1 MKKLLLVC
9 LLFCAAIWNTNGQS
23 IAREWNEE
31 VLNAIRNDFARPTV
45 HARNLW
51 HTSAAMYDVWAVF
64 NPEADTYFLGKSLGD
79 FSIPFD
85 GFTTDLP
92 TEEALEEAL
101 SFAVFRIMLNR
112 FSSSPGQDNIFTRIF
127 ALMEER
133 GYDPANGSTEYQS
146 GDPAA
151 LGNYLAQ
158 QIIEFGLQDGSNE
171 AEDYANRFY
180 QPVNSPLDTDGSGN
194 PDMEFPNRWQPLF
207 IEGFIDQSGN
217 EIPESTPEFLSP
229 EWGQVY
235 PFALKEEDRTIYNRD
250 GFDYWVFHDPG
261 NPSFIQ
267 EGLGLED
274 PYKWGFTMVSVW
286 QSHLDPTDEVMIDI
300 SPASIGNQNSFPETF
315 EEYKSFYNYFD
326 GGDPSAGRDINP
338 ITGAPYEPQMVPR
351 GDYARVLAEFWADG
365 PDSETPPGHWFTI
378 LNYVND
384 NPLLEKRFKG
394 EGEILSDLE
403 WDVKSYF
410 LLGGAMH
417 DCAISAWGVK
427 GWYDYTRPM
436 SAIRYMADKG
446 QSSDPGLSNY
456 HPDGIPLIEGYVE
469 IVEAGDPL
477 QGASGQHLGKVKLY
491 TWRGHEYII
500 DPEFDTAGVG
510 WILAEEW
517 YPYQRISF
525 ITPPFAG
532 YVSGHSTYS
541 RAAAEILTAM
551 TGSEYFPGGMGVFD
565 IPANAF
571 LEFEIGPTVDMQLQ
585 WATYRDA
592 SDQTSLSRIWGGIH
606 PPVDDIPGRR
616 IGIAVAEDAFA
627 LGEIYFGGTANDPD
641 ATFVEGAFIYPNPV
655 NEVLTVQALTAE
667 ANTVEVYDMQGRR
680 VLQVPTSFDD
690 NNRTPLN
697 VAELSDGVYFVVLVR
712 GEDETLMVKRLI
724 KQ

>member
-1 MKKLLLVC
+1 MKKILLV
-9 LLFCAAIWNTNGQS
+9 LLFCLSAFWSADGQS

-64 NPEADTYFLGKSLGD
+64 HPEAETYFLGQTLGD
-79 FSIPFD
+79 FDIPFD
-85 GFTTDLP
+85 GFEPSVP

-127 ALMEER
+127 GLMDAK
-133 GYDPANGSTEYQS
+133 GYDVTNGSTDYSS

-171 AEDYANRFY
+171 ANDYANRFY
-180 QPVNSPLDTDGSGN
+180 QPVNTPLDTDGSGN

-217 EIPESTPEFLSP
+217 EIPETTPEFLSP
-229 EWGQVY
+229 EWGQVAS
-235 PFALKEEDRTIYNRD
+235 FALTDEDRTIYNRD
-250 GFDYWVFHDPG
+250 GFDYWVFHDPTD
-261 NPSFIQ
+261 PSYIQ
-267 EGLGLED
+267 DGLGMD
-274 PYKWGFTMVSVW
+274 DAYKWGFTLVSIW

-300 SPASIGNQNSFPETF
+300 SPASIGNLNEFPETF
-315 EEYKSFYNYFD
+315 EEYKAFYDLFD
-326 GGDPSAGRDINP
+326 GGDPSQGREINP
-338 ITGAPYEPQMVPR
+338 VTGNPYEPQMVPR

-378 LNYVND
+378 MNYVND

-394 EGEILSDLE
+394 EGEELSDLE
-403 WDVKSYF
+403 WDIKSYF
-410 LLGGAMH
+410 ILGGAMH
-417 DCAISAWGVK
+417 DSAISAWGIK

-436 SAIRYMADKG
+436 TAIRYMAEQG
-446 QSSDPGLSNY
+446 QSTDPTLDNY
-456 HPDGIPLIEGYVE
+456 HPHGIPLVPGYVE
-469 IVEAGDPL
+469 IVEPGDPL
-477 QGASGQHLGKVKLY
+477 QGASGQHLGKIKLF

-517 YPYQRISF
+517 FPYQRISF

-532 YVSGHSTYS
+532 YVSGHSTFS
-541 RAAAEILTAM
+541 RAAAEVLTM
-551 TGSEYFPGGMGVFD
+551 LTGSEYFPGGMGVFE
-565 IPANAF
+565 ISANAF

-606 PPVDDIPGRR
+606 PPIDDIRGRK
-616 IGIAVAEDAFA
+616 IGIEVATDVFA
-627 LGEIYFGGTANDPD
+627 LAESYFHGTVDTGSPVVPGD
-641 ATFVEGAFIYPNPV
+641 FIFPNPASDL
-655 NEVLTVQALTAE
+655 LTVQGASNAAT
-667 ANTVEVYDMQGRR
+667 TVEVYDLQGRR
-680 VLQVPTSFDD
+680 VLITPTNFDA
-690 NNRTPLN
+690 NNRTTLD
-697 VAELSDGVYFVVLVR
+697 VSALRSGVYFVVLVR
-712 GEDETLMVKRLI
+712 GEDEKLMVRRLL

>member
-1 MKKLLLVC
+1 MKKILLVC
-9 LLFCAAIWNTNGQS
+9 LLFCAAIWNASGQS

-64 NPEADTYFLGKSLGD
+64 NPEAETYFLGKSLGD

-92 TEEALEEAL
+92 TDQALEEAL

-112 FSSSPGQDNIFTRIF
+112 FSSSPGQADIFARIF
-127 ALMEER
+127 GLMEER
-133 GYDPANGSTEYQS
+133 GYDITNGSTEYQS

-217 EIPESTPEFLSP
+217 EIPETTPEFLSP
-229 EWGQVY
+229 EWGQIY
-235 PFALKEEDRTIYNRD
+235 PFALKDEDRTVYNRD
-250 GFDYWVFHDPG
+250 DFDYWVFHDPG
-261 NPSFIQ
+261 DPSLIQ
-267 EGLGLED
+267 DGLGLDD

-300 SPASIGNQNSFPETF
+300 SPASIGNQNGFPESF
-315 EEYKSFYNYFD
+315 EDYKAFYNYFD
-326 GGDPSAGRDINP
+326 GGDPSSGHDVNP

-351 GDYARVLAEFWADG
+351 GDYTRVLAEFWADG

-394 EGEILSDLE
+394 AGEVLSDLE
-403 WDVKSYF
+403 WDIKSYF

-436 SAIRYMADKG
+436 SAIRYMAEKG
-446 QSSDPGLSNY
+446 QSTDTGLSNY
-456 HPDGIPLIEGYVE
+456 HPEGIPLIEGYVE
-469 IVEAGDPL
+469 IVEPGDPL
-477 QGASGQHLGKVKLY
+477 EGASGQHLGKIKLY

-517 YPYQRISF
+517 FPYQRISF

-541 RAAAEILTAM
+541 RAAAEILTAL

-606 PPVDDIPGRR
+606 PPIDDIPGRR

-627 LGEIYFGGTANDPD
+627 LAETYFGSTADDTEAPL
-641 ATFVEGAFIYPNPV
+641 VEGAFIYPNPV
-655 NEVLTVQALTAE
+655 NEVLTVQALTSE
-667 ANTVEVYDMQGRR
+667 ATSVEVYDLQGRR
-680 VLQVPTSFDD
+680 ILQVPTSFDD

-712 GEDETLMVKRLI
+712 GEDETLMIKRLI